1 MFFIFPSKK
10 MANLAFMSKERI
22 GTGFQGIQF
31 LAIYTLNSIFC
42 DFKDK
47 GPGVSIL
54 EIQKIQ
60 NFKK

>member
-1 MFFIFPSKK
+1 
-10 MANLAFMSKERI
+10 MANLAFLSKERI